1 MFGKAKKE
9 LMEYCAGVRV
19 LGFRKVLEDLTAE
32 KAAGPSPSFSVFHV
46 VKALELMAAK
56 PIGRGKLS
64 EVLNIG
70 EGATRTLINRLKDA
84 ALVDVSKEGCF
95 LTIEGKKLWKEFLS
109 VFPKKAHLEDIDL
122 SLANYNVAILV
133 KGCGDKIRVGME
145 QRDAAIKVGAKG
157 AVTLVFQNNKL
168 NMPKISEDLAKD
180 FPSTDKQLKKLL
192 NPEEKDVIVIGS
204 AETLEKAEFGA
215 FAAAWTL
222 LPENYG

>member
-1 MFGKAKKE
+1 MDVK
-9 LMEYCAGVRV
+9 
-19 LGFRKVLEDLTAE
+19 KVLEGLTGE
-32 KAAGPSPSFSVFHV
+32 RAAGPSPSFSVFHV

-84 ALVDVSKEGCF
+84 VLVDVSKEGCF
-95 LTIEGKKLWKEFLS
+95 LTSEGEKLWKEFLS
-109 VFPKKAHLEDIDL
+109 IFPRKARLENIDL
-122 SLANYNVAILV
+122 ALANHNVAILV
-133 KGCGDKIRVGME
+133 KGCGDKIRVGIE

-168 NMPKISEDLAKD
+168 CMPEISEDLAKD
-180 FPSTDKQLKKLL
+180 FPLTDKQLKKLL
-192 NPEEKDVIVIGS
+192 SPEEKDVIVIGS
-204 AETLEKAEFGA
+204 AETSEKAEYGA

-222 LPENYG
+222 LSENCD